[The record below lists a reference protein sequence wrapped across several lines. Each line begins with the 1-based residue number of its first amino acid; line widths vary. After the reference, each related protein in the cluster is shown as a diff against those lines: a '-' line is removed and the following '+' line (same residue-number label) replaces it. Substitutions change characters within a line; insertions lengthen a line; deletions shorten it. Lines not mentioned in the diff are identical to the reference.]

1 MLVGNDKMIH
11 VFDKKGTY
19 DFCFFSV
26 DPRETATINAN
37 TQFRLRTVTLI
48 PREDATPLIVTGSS
62 DGYIQVC
69 FRSFSECKLWD
80 VYSDGEKLVDEV
92 KTSERLLCSTSVK
105 VNKD

>member
-1 MLVGNDKMIH
+1 M
-11 VFDKKGTY
+11 
-19 DFCFFSV
+19 
-26 DPRETATINAN
+26 
-37 TQFRLRTVTLI
+37 RTVTLI

-80 VYSDGEKLVDEV
+80 VYSDEEKLVDEV

>member
-19 DFCFFSV
+19 DFCFFQLILGKQRRS
-26 DPRETATINAN
+26 
-37 TQFRLRTVTLI
+37 TQ
-48 PREDATPLIVTGSS
+48 TP
-62 DGYIQVC
+62 IQVC